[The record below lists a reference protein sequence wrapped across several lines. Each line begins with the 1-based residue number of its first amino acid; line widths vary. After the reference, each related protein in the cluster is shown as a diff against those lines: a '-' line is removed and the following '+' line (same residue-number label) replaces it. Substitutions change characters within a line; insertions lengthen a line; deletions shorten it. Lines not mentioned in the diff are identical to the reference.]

1 MVKVSGCCASNA
13 GSHGGRVRIS
23 SNQSL
28 TVFQGAA
35 SSAAS
40 FVQPRWSSWCKVLVL
55 SIMHLDGHRP
65 AKSGRLH
72 FGSKV
77 MSPTESFAIGHCSYI
92 GDPSPNS
99 SEHSLRRHCIC
110 LLRSLSNR
118 EYTRFQ
124 SRGRGA
130 ARWSKSTHRGNSASS
145 LSFS

>member
-28 TVFQGAA
+28 MVFQGAA

-40 FVQPRWSSWCKVLVL
+40 FVQPRWSSRCKVLVL

-99 SEHSLRRHCIC
+99 SEHSLRRRHCIC

-118 EYTRFQ
+118 Q

-130 ARWSKSTHRGNSASS
+130 VRWSKSTDRGNSASS
-145 LSFS
+145 FSFS